1 MPSPISL
8 LILALSVGACLFALT
23 RGGAAERMAGGVILA
38 SLVVSLLSNWLAPS
52 DLAPTISLAGDG
64 IVALAILFITLTYGK
79 AWLGATMLL
88 FAGQFALHAFYLV
101 TGRTPDRMHAI
112 FNNANIIA
120 VVICLVVGTLAAR
133 RRA

>member
-38 SLVVSLLSNWLAPS
+38 SLVVSLLSNWLAPP

>member
-38 SLVVSLLSNWLAPS
+38 SLVVSLLSNWLAPP
-52 DLAPTISLAGDG
+52 DLAPTISLVGDG
-64 IVALAILFITLTYGK
+64 IVALVILFITLTYGK

-101 TGRTPDRMHAI
+101 TGRAPDRMHAI

>member
-101 TGRTPDRMHAI
+101 TGRAPDRMHAI